1 MWKLLK
7 FVGLNRTVGRG
18 IIPRPRSRWK
28 MVPLVSCVRSLVWRL
43 SVLSLTCMVFFSV
56 QSPFGVEGLG
66 ASTICNRIPG
76 LSPKQRTICQ
86 SQPDAMA
93 AVGEGD
99 KEGLKECQFQFR
111 FQRWNCTTFGDID
124 DGMSTIGRQFLGKE
138 QRLEL

>member
-1 MWKLLK
+1 MWKLPEVVVLR
-7 FVGLNRTVGRG
+7 RTVFRCPM
-18 IIPRPRSRWK
+18 PRPRSRWK
-28 MVPLVSCVRSLVWRL
+28 MDPLVSCVGSLVWRL
-43 SVLSLTCMVFFSV
+43 LVLCLTCILLFSEQFCV
-56 QSPFGVEGLG
+56 DGLG

-99 KEGLKECQFQFR
+99 KDGLKECQFQFR

-124 DGMSTIGRQFLGKE
+124 DGMSTIGRQFLGE
-138 QRLEL
+138 QRRLELL